1 MRRSALI
8 ERRYSSGGNQM
19 SKLGAVVEA
28 VEKHGR
34 FVLEQVKRAR
44 SDGRFAH
51 AVIERWNKIKAET
64 PIAKAPTGLPLPR
77 LALPEI
83 DEPGEIA
90 RYLFSEGLP
99 GEFPYLNGAYREMYL
114 EPLREI
120 ETGSYG
126 NKKSSNGDSNGAIAE
141 RVSRAKTPE
150 PPTRPP
156 LQEEPTRLFSGLML
170 AEDTNK
176 RFHFLS
182 AHQRSKRLS
191 TAFDGPTL
199 YGIDSDADGVFG
211 KIGEGGVAVDTVED
225 MVRLY
230 GGFELGA
237 PNFSASMTIS
247 GPAPIIMAMYIAAAK
262 RRFGPKVVPN
272 LRGTIQ
278 ADIFKEVQAQNE
290 TIFPTEASLRFLCD
304 MIEWTTAN
312 MPRWYPVSISGYHI
326 GEAGATPVQQA
337 AYTLSNGFAY
347 AEMLTARGVSVDQ
360 FAPRLS
366 FFLDCGLDVEYIA
379 LARVSRKIWAIG
391 MRDVFGANA
400 RGQMFKLHTQTSG
413 RSLIAA
419 EFKNNLTRTAA
430 ELMLAYMNGTNSCH
444 SNSAD
449 EPFTTPS
456 EEWIRLAA
464 HGQAI
469 LLEESGIFK
478 HTMNMLSGSPGM
490 KAVERAVEKAILDEF
505 REIES
510 LGGVLAAVE
519 NRYQR
524 SQIQNAAHRY
534 EQQIYDG
541 TRPIV
546 GLNRYRN
553 GADEMPEIE
562 LARTPRAKQ
571 KLQVERLKKFKKKNA
586 KKSKSA
592 LDKLATVVERGENCF
607 PALLEAVEVCSL
619 GQITG
624 RMQEI
629 VGRFRPMV

>member
-1 MRRSALI
+1 
-8 ERRYSSGGNQM
+8 M

-44 SDGRFAH
+44 SDEKFAQ
-51 AVIERWNKIKAET
+51 AVTERWNKVKADI

-90 RYLFSEGLP
+90 RYLFGEGLP

-126 NKKSSNGDSNGAIAE
+126 NKKSPNGSSPKKNGAQ
-141 RVSRAKTPE
+141 
-150 PPTRPP
+150 PP
-156 LQEEPTRLFSGLML
+156 EEPTRLFSGLML

-230 GGFELGA
+230 DGFEVGA

-262 RRFGPKVVPN
+262 RRFGAKVVPN

-326 GEAGATPVQQA
+326 GEAGSTPVQQA

-347 AEMLTARGVSVDQ
+347 AEMLSSRGVPIDQ

-478 HTMNMLSGSPGM
+478 HIMNMLSGSPGM

-562 LARTPRAKQ
+562 LVRTPRAKQ

-586 KKSKSA
+586 EKSKRA
-592 LDKLATVVERGENCF
+592 LDKLAAVVERGENCF

-624 RMQEI
+624 RLQEI

>member
-1 MRRSALI
+1 
-8 ERRYSSGGNQM
+8 M
-19 SKLGAVVEA
+19 SKLGQVVES
-28 VEKHGR
+28 VETYNQ
-34 FVLEQVKRAR
+34 FVLDQVKRAR
-44 SDGRFAH
+44 SDEKFGRDLLD
-51 AVIERWNKIKAET
+51 RWNDIKAKIPT
-64 PIAKAPTGLPLPR
+64 TRAPTGLPLPR

-90 RYLFSEGLP
+90 RYLFGEGLP

-114 EPLREI
+114 EPIREV
-120 ETGSYG
+120 ESFEKNGES
-126 NKKSSNGDSNGAIAE
+126 KKTA
-141 RVSRAKTPE
+141 AKKIP
-150 PPTRPP
+150 
-156 LQEEPTRLFSGLML
+156 QAEEPTRLFSGLML
-170 AEDTNK
+170 AEDTNE
-176 RFHFLS
+176 RFHYLTR
-182 AHQRSKRLS
+182 HQRTHRLS

-211 KIGEGGVAVDTVED
+211 KIGEGGVAIDTVED

-230 GGFELGA
+230 DGFDLGSA
-237 PNFSASMTIS
+237 NFSASMTIS

-262 RRFGPKVVPN
+262 RRFGPNVVPK
-272 LRGTIQ
+272 LRGTVQ

-290 TIFPTEASLRFLCD
+290 TIFPIEPSLRFLTD
-304 MIEWTTAN
+304 MVEFTSRE
-312 MPRWYPVSISGYHI
+312 MPRWYPISISGYHI
-326 GEAGATPVQQA
+326 GEAGSTPVQQA

-347 AEMLTARGVSVDQ
+347 AELFSARGIPVDQ
-360 FAPRLS
+360 FGPRLS

-379 LARVSRKIWAIG
+379 LARVSRRIWAIG
-391 MRDVFGANA
+391 MREVFAAGPKA
-400 RGQMFKLHTQTSG
+400 QLYKLHTQTSG

-430 ELMLAYMNGTNSCH
+430 ELMLAYMNATNSSH

-464 HGQAI
+464 HSQAI

-490 KAVERAVEKAILDEF
+490 KAVERAVEAAILEEF
-505 REIES
+505 RAIER
-510 LGGVLAAVE
+510 LGGVVAAVE

-546 GLNRYRN
+546 ALNRYRN
-553 GADEMPEIE
+553 GSEELPEFE
-562 LARTPRAKQ
+562 LVRTPRAKQ
-571 KLQVERLKKFKKKNA
+571 QVQVDRLAKFKKKNA
-586 KKSKSA
+586 ENARRA
-592 LDKLATVVERGENCF
+592 LDKLAKVADAGENIF
-607 PALLEAVEVCSL
+607 TARLEEAEVW
-619 GQITG
+619 
-624 RMQEI
+624 
-629 VGRFRPMV
+629 

>member
-1 MRRSALI
+1 M
-8 ERRYSSGGNQM
+8 EEVM
-19 SKLGAVVEA
+19 SKLGQVVES
-28 VEKHGR
+28 VEKHNQ
-34 FVLEQVKRAR
+34 FVLDQVERAR
-44 SDGRFAH
+44 TDRKFGRDLLG
-51 AVIERWNKIKAET
+51 RWNDIKAKIPT
-64 PIAKAPTGLPLPR
+64 TRAPTGLPLPR

-90 RYLFSEGLP
+90 RFLFGEGLP
-99 GEFPYLNGAYREMYL
+99 GEFPFLNGAYREMYL
-114 EPLREI
+114 EPIRDVE
-120 ETGSYG
+120 SFA
-126 NKKSSNGDSNGAIAE
+126 KNG
-141 RVSRAKTPE
+141 E
-150 PPTRPP
+150 PPQRSARPP
-156 LQEEPTRLFSGLML
+156 LPQAEEPTRLFSGLML
-170 AEDTNK
+170 AEDTNE
-176 RFHFLS
+176 RFHYLTQ
-182 AHQRSKRLS
+182 HQRTHRLS

-211 KIGEGGVAVDTVED
+211 KIGEGGVAIDTVED

-230 GGFELGA
+230 DGFDLGSA
-237 PNFSASMTIS
+237 NFSASMTIS

-262 RRFGPKVVPN
+262 RRFGPNVIPK

-290 TIFPTEASLRFLCD
+290 TIFPIEPSLRFLTD
-304 MIEWTTAN
+304 MVEFTTRE
-312 MPRWYPVSISGYHI
+312 MPRWYPISISGYHI
-326 GEAGATPVQQA
+326 GEAGSTPVQQA

-347 AEMLTARGVSVDQ
+347 AEMMANRGMSADE
-360 FAPRLS
+360 FGPRLS
-366 FFLDCGLDVEYIA
+366 FFLDCGLDVEYVA
-379 LARVSRKIWAIG
+379 LTRVSRRIWAIG

-430 ELMLAYMNGTNSCH
+430 ELVLAYMNATNSCH

-464 HGQAI
+464 QAQAI

-490 KAVERAVEKAILDEF
+490 KAVERAVEAAILDEF
-505 REIES
+505 CEIER

-519 NRYQR
+519 ERYQR
-524 SQIQNAAHRY
+524 SQIQSAAHRY

-541 TRPIV
+541 TRPII
-546 GLNRYRN
+546 GLNRYRD
-553 GADEMPEIE
+553 GDDEAPEVK
-562 LARTPRAKQ
+562 LARTPRDKQ
-571 KLQVERLKKFKKKNA
+571 QLQVDRLRKFKKKNA
-586 KKSKSA
+586 ENARRA
-592 LDKLATVVERGENCF
+592 LDKLAKVADAGKNIF
-607 PALLEAVEVCSL
+607 PALLEAAEVCSL

-624 RMQEI
+624 RLQEV

>member
-1 MRRSALI
+1 
-8 ERRYSSGGNQM
+8 M
-19 SKLGAVVEA
+19 SKLGQVVES
-28 VEKHGR
+28 VDKYNQ
-34 FVLEQVKRAR
+34 FVLDQVKRAR
-44 SDGRFAH
+44 IDEAFGRDL
-51 AVIERWNKIKAET
+51 IGRWNDVKAKIPT
-64 PIAKAPTGLPLPR
+64 TRTPTGIPLPR

-99 GEFPYLNGAYREMYL
+99 GEFPFLNGAYREMYL
-114 EPLREI
+114 EPIREV
-120 ETGSYG
+120 ESFEKNGEA
-126 NKKSSNGDSNGAIAE
+126 KKSRSGKKIPQ
-141 RVSRAKTPE
+141 T
-150 PPTRPP
+150 
-156 LQEEPTRLFSGLML
+156 EEPTRLFSGLML
-170 AEDTNK
+170 AEDTNE
-176 RFHFLS
+176 RFHFLT
-182 AHQRSKRLS
+182 AQQRTHRLS

-211 KIGEGGVAVDTVED
+211 KIGEGGVAIDTVED

-230 GGFELGA
+230 DGFDLGS
-237 PNFSASMTIS
+237 PDFSASMTIS

-262 RRFGPKVVPN
+262 RRFGPGVVAK
-272 LRGTIQ
+272 LRGTVQ

-290 TIFPTEASLRFLCD
+290 TIFPIEPSLRFLTD
-304 MIEWTTAN
+304 MVEFTSRE
-312 MPRWYPVSISGYHI
+312 MPRWYPISISGYHI
-326 GEAGATPVQQA
+326 GEAGSTPVQQA

-347 AEMLTARGVSVDQ
+347 AEMFAARGIPVDQ
-360 FAPRLS
+360 FGPRLS

-379 LARVSRKIWAIG
+379 LARVSRRIWAIG
-391 MRDVFGANA
+391 MRDVFGAGPKA
-400 RGQMFKLHTQTSG
+400 QLYKLHTQTSG

-430 ELMLAYMNGTNSCH
+430 ELMLAYMNATNSCH

-490 KAVERAVEKAILDEF
+490 KAVERAVEAAILDEF
-505 REIES
+505 REIER
-510 LGGVLAAVE
+510 LGGVLSAVE
-519 NRYQR
+519 ERYQR

-541 TRPIV
+541 TRPIIA
-546 GLNRYRN
+546 LNKYRN
-553 GADEMPEIE
+553 GSDEDTPEVK
-562 LARTPRAKQ
+562 LARTPRKKQ
-571 KLQVERLKKFKKKNA
+571 QLQVDRLTKFKKKNA
-586 KKSKSA
+586 EKSKRA
-592 LDKLATVVERGENCF
+592 LDKLAAVAESGKNCF
-607 PALLEAVEVCSL
+607 PALLDAVEVCSL

-624 RMQEI
+624 RLQEV

>member
-1 MRRSALI
+1 
-8 ERRYSSGGNQM
+8 M
-19 SKLGAVVEA
+19 SKLGQVVEA
-28 VEKHGR
+28 VEKYNQ
-34 FVLEQVKRAR
+34 FVLAQVKRAR
-44 SDGRFAH
+44 SDEKFGREL
-51 AVIERWNKIKAET
+51 INRWNETKAKT
-64 PIAKAPTGLPLPR
+64 PVTHTPTGLPLPR

-90 RYLFSEGLP
+90 RYLFGEGLP
-99 GEFPYLNGAYREMYL
+99 GEFPFLNGAYREMYL
-114 EPLREI
+114 EPVRKI
-120 ETGSYG
+120 ESGSYG
-126 NKKSSNGDSNGAIAE
+126 KKTLANGAKQKADGNG
-141 RVSRAKTPE
+141 A
-150 PPTRPP
+150 RPP
-156 LQEEPTRLFSGLML
+156 EEPTRLFSGLML
-170 AEDTNK
+170 AEDTNE
-176 RFHFLS
+176 RFHYLTQ
-182 AHQRSKRLS
+182 HQRTHRLS

-211 KIGEGGVAVDTVED
+211 KIGEGGVAIDTVED

-230 GGFELGA
+230 DGFDLGS

-262 RRFGPKVVPN
+262 RRFGSKVVPK

-290 TIFPTEASLRFLCD
+290 TIFPIEASLRFLTD
-304 MIEWTTAN
+304 LVEFTTRE
-312 MPRWYPVSISGYHI
+312 MPRWYPISISGYHI
-326 GEAGATPVQQA
+326 GEAGSTPVQQA

-347 AEMLTARGVSVDQ
+347 AEMFAARGIPVDQ
-360 FAPRLS
+360 FGPRLS
-366 FFLDCGLDVEYIA
+366 FFLDCGLDAEYIA
-379 LARVSRKIWAIG
+379 LARVSRRIWAIG
-391 MRDVFGANA
+391 MRDAYGAGP
-400 RGQMFKLHTQTSG
+400 RGQLFKLHTQTSG

-430 ELMLAYMNGTNSCH
+430 ELMLAYMNATNSCH

-490 KAVERAVEKAILDEF
+490 KAVERAVERAILDEF
-505 REIES
+505 REIER

-519 NRYQR
+519 DRFQR

-541 TRPIV
+541 TRPII
-546 GLNRYRN
+546 GLNKYRN
-553 GADEMPEIE
+553 GEDVAPEIK
-562 LARTPRAKQ
+562 LARTPRKKQ
-571 KLQVERLKKFKKKNA
+571 QLQVDRLAKFKKKNA
-586 KKSKSA
+586 EKATRA
-592 LDKLATVVERGENCF
+592 LDKLAAIMERGENCF

-624 RMQEI
+624 CLQEV

>member
-1 MRRSALI
+1 
-8 ERRYSSGGNQM
+8 M
-19 SKLGAVVEA
+19 SKLGQVVES
-28 VEKHGR
+28 VENYNQ
-34 FVLEQVKRAR
+34 FVLDQVKRAR
-44 SDGRFAH
+44 TDQKFGRDLLG
-51 AVIERWNKIKAET
+51 RWNDVKAKIPVTRTAT
-64 PIAKAPTGLPLPR
+64 AISLPR

-90 RYLFSEGLP
+90 RYIFGEGLP
-99 GEFPYLNGAYREMYL
+99 GEFPYLNAAYPEMYL
-114 EPLREI
+114 EPIREI
-120 ETGSYG
+120 ESFE
-126 NKKSSNGDSNGAIAE
+126 KNGGTVAAG
-141 RVSRAKTPE
+141 VSPSKQSKTQ
-150 PPTRPP
+150 PTPRP

-170 AEDTNK
+170 AEDTNQ
-176 RFHFLS
+176 RFHYLTR
-182 AHQRSKRLS
+182 HQRTHRLS

-199 YGIDSDADGVFG
+199 YGLDSDADGVFG
-211 KIGEGGVAVDTVED
+211 KIGEGGVAIDTVED

-230 GGFELGA
+230 DGFDLGS

-247 GPAPIIMAMYIAAAK
+247 GPAPMIMAMYIAAAK
-262 RRFGPKVVPN
+262 RRFGPKVVPK

-290 TIFPTEASLRFLCD
+290 TIFPIEPSLRFLTD
-304 MIEWTTAN
+304 MVEFTTRE
-312 MPRWYPVSISGYHI
+312 MPRWYPISISGYHI
-326 GEAGATPVQQA
+326 GEAGSTPVQQA

-347 AEMLTARGVSVDQ
+347 VEMFAGRGIPVDQ
-360 FAPRLS
+360 FGPRLS

-379 LARVSRKIWAIG
+379 LARVSRRIWAIG
-391 MRDVFGANA
+391 MRDVFGAGLRA
-400 RGQMFKLHTQTSG
+400 QLFKLHTQTSG

-430 ELMLAYMNGTNSCH
+430 ELMLSYMNATNSCH

-490 KAVERAVEKAILDEF
+490 KAVERAVEAAILDEF
-505 REIES
+505 RAIER

-519 NRYQR
+519 ERYQR
-524 SQIQNAAHRY
+524 SQIQSAAHRY

-541 TRPIV
+541 TRPII
-546 GLNRYRN
+546 GLNRYRD
-553 GADEMPEIE
+553 GDDEAPEVK

-571 KLQVERLKKFKKKNA
+571 QLQVDRLRKFKKKNA
-586 KKSKSA
+586 ENARRA
-592 LDKLATVVERGENCF
+592 LDKLAKLADAGENIF
-607 PALLEAVEVCSL
+607 PALLEAAEVCSL

-624 RMQEI
+624 RLQEV

>member
-1 MRRSALI
+1 
-8 ERRYSSGGNQM
+8 M
-19 SKLGAVVEA
+19 SKLGRVVEA
-28 VEKHGR
+28 VENYNRH
-34 FVLEQVKRAR
+34 VLDEVKRAR
-44 SDGRFAH
+44 SDKKFGKQLLD
-51 AVIERWNKIKAET
+51 RWDEIKRNIKVGT
-64 PIAKAPTGLPLPR
+64 APTGLKLPR

-90 RYLFSEGLP
+90 RFLLGDGLP

-114 EPLREI
+114 EPAQEPPL
-120 ETGSYG
+120 ETGSYEKNG
-126 NKKSSNGDSNGAIAE
+126 HGEKARLNGSRNGKKNGAANRAATIAKPQL
-141 RVSRAKTPE
+141 A
-150 PPTRPP
+150 
-156 LQEEPTRLFSGLML
+156 EEPTRLFSGLML

-230 GGFELGA
+230 DGFEVGS
-237 PNFSASMTIS
+237 PDFSASMTIS

-262 RRFGPKVVPN
+262 RRFGADVVPN

-290 TIFPTEASLRFLCD
+290 TIFPIEASLRFLCD
-304 MIEWTTAN
+304 MIEWTAAN

-347 AEMLTARGVSVDQ
+347 AEMLSGRGVPVDQ

-430 ELMLAYMNGTNSCH
+430 ELILAYMNATNSCH

-490 KAVERAVEKAILDEF
+490 KAVERAVEEAILEEF
-505 REIES
+505 REIERF
-510 LGGVLAAVE
+510 GGVSAAVE

-534 EQQIYDG
+534 EEQIYDG

-546 GLNRYRN
+546 ALNKYRN
-553 GADEMPEIE
+553 GAEEMPEVE
-562 LARTPRAKQ
+562 LARTPRSKQ
-571 KLQVERLKKFKKKNA
+571 QLQVDRLKKFKARNA
-586 KKSKSA
+586 HKA
-592 LDKLATVVERGENCF
+592 EQTLDKLAAVIETDENCF
-607 PALLEAVEVCSL
+607 PVLLEAAEVCSL
-619 GQITG
+619 GQICE
-624 RMQEI
+624 RLQEV